1 MEQILQIGLS
11 VFLIAS
17 AVRTAHK
24 CRSRVDF
31 CHDLFI
37 LNLMVVMS
45 ALFGVFVI
53 VENLFYDPLSS
64 NFHLPLF
71 GFSTI
76 IILHWVYEYKK
87 KGRKGG
93 RDSGSGNK

>member
-11 VFLIAS
+11 AFLIAS

-53 VENLFYDPLSS
+53 IENFIAGPLSS
-64 NFHLPLF
+64 NFHLVLA
-71 GFSTI
+71 GFSAI
-76 IILHWVYEYKK
+76 IILHWIYEYKK

-93 RDSGSGNK
+93 SDSGSGNK

>member
-11 VFLIAS
+11 VFLILS
-17 AVRTAHK
+17 AVRTAHN
-24 CRSRVDF
+24 CRKRVDF

-53 VENLFYDPLSS
+53 IENLFFAPLNP
-64 NFHLPLF
+64 NFHLPLA
-71 GFSTI
+71 GFSSI
-76 IILHWVYEYKK
+76 IILHWLYEYKK

-93 RDSGSGNK
+93 NDSGSGNK